1 MSEPAVP
8 EVPAPVQDDANPQ
21 GDRRRKLLGRFAAGL
36 VVIALVWG
44 AWWLITQRGR
54 VHTDNAYVGA
64 DIAVVTPL
72 TSGAVREVRV
82 GGTQLVQKGDV
93 LVVLDDADA
102 RIELA
107 SAEAQLARAQQG
119 FRQAQAGTGSAAAL
133 VSARAADAG
142 QAAARRQAAQA
153 DFAKAREAY
162 DRRRALVGS
171 GAVSKEELD
180 TARAAYEAANAQLAQ
195 ADAAAAGAGATRE
208 AAVGQLRANEALT
221 SGVNLGSAPDV
232 RAALARVEAARL
244 ALDRTVLRAPIS
256 GVVTGRNVQIGQR
269 IQAGTPVMTLV
280 PLDAMFVDANYK
292 ESQLRGV
299 KPGQKVEL
307 TSDFYGS
314 GVTFHGT
321 VKGFAGGTGAAF
333 ALIPAQNA
341 TGNWVKVV
349 QRLPVRIA
357 LDPAELKAHPL
368 RVGLSMNAVI
378 DTREP

>member
-1 MSEPAVP
+1 MTDPAAGAA
-8 EVPAPVQDDANPQ
+8 PAEDQPNPQ
-21 GDRRRKLLGRFAAGL
+21 AERRRKLLGRFALGL
-36 VVIALVWG
+36 AVVALLWG

-64 DIAVVTPL
+64 DTAMVTPL
-72 TSGAVREVRV
+72 VSGAVREVRV

-119 FRQAQAGTGSAAAL
+119 FRQAQAGTGSAAAM
-133 VSARAADAG
+133 VAARAADAG

-153 DFAKAREAY
+153 DFDKAREAY
-162 DRRRALVGS
+162 DRRRALAGS

-180 TARAAYEAANAQLAQ
+180 TARAAYEAARASLSQ
-195 ADAAAAGAGATRE
+195 ADAAAAGAGATRQ
-208 AAVGQLRANEALT
+208 AALGELRANEVVT
-221 SGVNLGSAPDV
+221 SGVSLGTAPDV
-232 RAALARVEAARL
+232 RAALARVDAARL
-244 ALDRTVLRAPIS
+244 ALERTVIRAPIS
-256 GVVTGRNVQIGQR
+256 GVVTNRNVQIGQR
-269 IQAGTPVMTLV
+269 IQAGTPIMTLV

-314 GVTFHGT
+314 GVVFHGT
-321 VKGFAGGTGAAF
+321 VRGFAGGTGAAF

-349 QRLPVRIA
+349 QRLPVRVS